1 MNNFRIRLTPLVIA
15 LLTCW
20 GTLRSDA
27 GCAPAEPAATSVFS
41 PAAYLSHIKYL
52 AGDDLGG
59 RGTGSEGGRR
69 AAEYIAEQFQ
79 SAGLQP
85 GGVDGSWFQPFEVT
99 VGKRVNDEL
108 ASLKVQEIERSW
120 RVREDW
126 IPLPFSEF
134 GAVEGPLAFAG
145 YGIQAPMYDYD
156 DYSGFDAGGK
166 VLLIFR
172 YEPRATDPQ
181 ADFGGQTPSR
191 FAPFWRKARSAAQNG
206 AKALLIVNPPD
217 REPAQDTLYDFDI
230 FSSEQTYALPMVS
243 ISRAMANTLL
253 ARAGLPDLTTL
264 QQSLDTQRKPL
275 SRDMGLNVKLETGLE
290 PNRVPA
296 RNVLGLLPGAGD
308 TSETIVVGAHYDHL
322 GIQPSMHGNDRTPQ
336 IHNGADDN
344 ASGTAGVIELA
355 RAASEATK
363 LRRNVLFIAFDG
375 EELGLC
381 GSREFV
387 EHPTVAFDDIRA
399 MINLDMIGRAGSGK
413 FSMLGAPTAA
423 EFAGLIEKYAGQVGL
438 NCRTGGLMAGGS
450 DHAPFA
456 ARRIPVLFAFTGV
469 HKEYHRPEDDWQLI
483 DAEGAAKVLRLCYGV
498 LAELANM
505 ESGPAYTEP
514 PPEAREEEEIRPAV
528 EEKKEAGQDASS
540 TQDSDSKPSRAKL
553 RVRLGVIPD
562 VPGDGKPGMVV
573 QSVIEGSPAALAGM
587 QNGDRVMK
595 IAGEEIRDIYAYMRV
610 LEKFDERDETD
621 IVVLRDG
628 REQKLRVKFQAAET
642 KPGH

>member
-1 MNNFRIRLTPLVIA
+1 MNNFRIRLPLVIA

-20 GTLRSDA
+20 STLRSDA
-27 GCAPAEPAATSVFS
+27 GCAPAEPAAATSVFS

-52 AGDDLGG
+52 AGDELGG

-79 SAGLQP
+79 AAGLQP
-85 GGVDGSWFQPFEVT
+85 GGLDGTWFQPFEVT

-108 ASLKVQEIERSW
+108 ASLKVEEIERTW

-134 GAVEGPLAFAG
+134 GAVEGPLTFAG
-145 YGIQAPMYDYD
+145 YGIQAPMHDYD
-156 DYSGFDAGGK
+156 DYSGFDASGK

-172 YEPRATDPQ
+172 YEPRAADPR
-181 ADFGGQTPSR
+181 AEFGGQTPSR
-191 FAPFWRKARSAAQNG
+191 FAPFWSKARTAAENG

-217 REPAQDTLYDFDI
+217 REPAQDKLYDFDT

-253 ARAGLPDLTTL
+253 AKAGLPDLATL
-264 QQSLDTQRKPL
+264 QQGLDTQRKPL

-322 GIQPSMHGNDRTPQ
+322 GIQPHGNDPTPQ

-355 RAASEATK
+355 RAASEAPK

-387 EHPTVAFDDIRA
+387 EHPTVALEDIRA
-399 MINLDMIGRAGSGK
+399 MINLDMIGRAGSGR
-413 FSMLGAPTAA
+413 FSVFGAPTAA

-438 NCRTGGLMAGGS
+438 NCRAGGLMAGGS

-469 HKEYHRPEDDWQLI
+469 HMEYHRPEDDWQLI
-483 DAEGAAKVLRLCYGV
+483 DADGAAKVLLFCHGV

-505 ESGPAYTEP
+505 ESGPTYTEP
-514 PPEAREEEEIRPAV
+514 PPAAREKEQIRPAV
-528 EEKKEAGQDASS
+528 EEKKEAGHDAAS
-540 TQDSDSKPSRAKL
+540 TQNSDSKPSRAKL

>member
-1 MNNFRIRLTPLVIA
+1 M
-15 LLTCW
+15 
-20 GTLRSDA
+20 
-27 GCAPAEPAATSVFS
+27 PAEPQLLPFFACCLFEPYQVF
-41 PAAYLSHIKYL
+41 
-52 AGDDLGG
+52 G
-59 RGTGSEGGRR
+59 RGRARRSRNRHEGGRR

-322 GIQPSMHGNDRTPQ
+322 GIQPHGNDPTPQ
-336 IHNGADDN
+336 IHNGAYDN
-344 ASGTAGVIELA
+344 DSGTAGVIELA

-399 MINLDMIGRAGSGK
+399 MINLDMIGRAGSGN
-413 FSMLGAPTAA
+413 FSMLLAPTAA
-423 EFAGLIEKYAGQVGL
+423 EFEGLI
-438 NCRTGGLMAGGS
+438 
-450 DHAPFA
+450 
-456 ARRIPVLFAFTGV
+456 
-469 HKEYHRPEDDWQLI
+469 
-483 DAEGAAKVLRLCYGV
+483 
-498 LAELANM
+498 
-505 ESGPAYTEP
+505 
-514 PPEAREEEEIRPAV
+514 
-528 EEKKEAGQDASS
+528 
-540 TQDSDSKPSRAKL
+540 
-553 RVRLGVIPD
+553 
-562 VPGDGKPGMVV
+562 
-573 QSVIEGSPAALAGM
+573 
-587 QNGDRVMK
+587 
-595 IAGEEIRDIYAYMRV
+595 
-610 LEKFDERDETD
+610 
-621 IVVLRDG
+621 
-628 REQKLRVKFQAAET
+628 
-642 KPGH
+642 